1 MQRRLSVTFERK
13 LQKSIQNKRLSTGLD
28 PAHPKMRAIKR
39 MFEQFFI
46 IGAPPSFEDTP
57 QPTIIVSY
65 PTQTQH
71 SRQVEEVDLITSFC
85 FPTGFP
91 KIPEAL
97 KKKKTIINEY
107 NFCLAEGASKIYGI
121 CVVFAGNPHAFFASK
136 QSCDYPFCLCMLT
149 SLPYLS
155 SHFQFLSYLAL
166 LLSYRIKASPHTTTN
181 DYMTS
186 FVQAHMPP
194 GLVKDEEHPSLAV
207 LKGIKGTKQI
217 VDELDF
223 YYSLPTSSETA
234 RLRPGQTYPIIKL
247 SPKIDLAIPLHFQEE
262 EALAHSSFHILFSI
276 FTLDEILKIYTA
288 MILEEHII
296 FVSEKLNKMTLCV
309 MGIVSLLKPFDPMAT
324 MILPLLPYQPR
335 FLDFLES
342 PCPYIVGVTAPYKN
356 YEMLVNLDKKE
367 IIQTHE
373 LPKLPKCEELKA
385 KIQAILDREMDKIK
399 VPPKKITNEAGELV
413 SNPENMRFF
422 VESDPYLF
430 PYLFT
435 MMSSITYL
443 IPSNICNEILNT
455 FKTHLPSIL
464 DDPIKECFVT
474 DTTDIM
480 NPITVFNKDLFF
492 IRMPPED
499 EQFYLRMMQTQIWE
513 VYSDQLATQV
523 ANQKRSVMYDKPI
536 LSAPHP
542 KIFGSMVGKANRVRR
557 PLHSFQLPEIHLAT
571 APE

>member
-1 MQRRLSVTFERK
+1 MQRRLSVTFDRK
-13 LQKSIQNKRLSTGLD
+13 LQRSIQNKRMSSGLE
-28 PAHPKMRAIKR
+28 AGHPKLRTIKR

-46 IGAPPSFEDTP
+46 IGAPPSFEGAP

-91 KIPEAL
+91 RIPEAL
-97 KKKKTIINEY
+97 KKKRTIINEY
-107 NFCLAEGASKIYGI
+107 MFCLAEGSSKIYGI
-121 CVVFAGNPHAFFASK
+121 VVIFAANPHAFFATK
-136 QSCDYPFCLCMLT
+136 QSCDYPFSLCMLT
-149 SLPYLS
+149 SHPFLS

-166 LLSYRIKASPHTTTN
+166 LLSYRIKAAPHISGN

-207 LKGIKGTKQI
+207 YKGIKGTKQI

-223 YYSLPTSSETA
+223 YYSLPTSPETA
-234 RLRPGQTYPIIKL
+234 RLHQGQTYPIIKL
-247 SPKIDLAIPLHFQEE
+247 SSKIDLAVPLHFQEE
-262 EALAHSSFHILFSI
+262 ENLAHSSFHILFSL
-276 FTLDEILKIYTA
+276 FTIDEILKIYTA

-296 FVSEKLNKMTLCV
+296 FVSEKLNRMTLCV
-309 MGIVSLLKPFDPMAT
+309 MGIVALLKPFNPMAT

-342 PCPYIVGVTAPYKN
+342 PCPYIVGTTAPYKE
-356 YEMLVNLDKKE
+356 YEMMVNLDKKE
-367 IIQTHE
+367 IIETHE
-373 LPKLPKCEELKA
+373 LPKLPKYDEMKA
-385 KIQAILDREMDKIK
+385 KIQAILDKEMDKIK
-399 VPPKKITNEAGELV
+399 VPPKKIQNEAGELV
-413 SNPENMRFF
+413 QNPDNLKFF

-430 PYLFT
+430 PYIFT
-435 MMSSITYL
+435 MMTGCTYL
-443 IPSNICNEILNT
+443 IPSNICNEILNV

-464 DDPIKECFVT
+464 DEPIKECFVT

-492 IRMPPED
+492 IQMPAED
-499 EQFYLRMMQTQIWE
+499 EQFYHRMMQTQIWE
-513 VYSDQLATQV
+513 VYSDQLATLV

-557 PLHSFQLPEIHLAT
+557 PLHSIQLPEIHLT
-571 APE
+571 SPE